1 MRKTAIVS
9 LCCIMNLKANAHS
22 EGSKRFLQSERAE
35 TFLQVEEVAID
46 HGGEFHDN
54 KRGDDEL

>member
-1 MRKTAIVS
+1 M
-9 LCCIMNLKANAHS
+9 MNVKANAHS
-22 EGSKRFLQSERAE
+22 EGIKRFLQSERAE
-35 TFLQVEEVAID
+35 CFLQIEEVAID